1 MLSPCFSNVLK
12 AKSKSMTGP
21 FPIITRRATRCTTRT
36 RTFSVSGSKPSY
48 SGFKI
53 VSAFALGSIF
63 ATGTGFYF
71 LKDQLFPTLSEE
83 PKYGSARDF
92 QTAIQDLHSIFPE
105 GRVSTDDADL
115 HDHGFSLNDY
125 HPGEG

>member
-1 MLSPCFSNVLK
+1 MLSPRFSNVLK
-12 AKSKSMTGP
+12 AKSKSVTGS
-21 FPIITRRATRCTTRT
+21 FPIITRRATRCTA
-36 RTFSVSGSKPSY
+36 RTFYVSSSKPSY
-48 SGFKI
+48 SGLKI

-71 LKDQLFPTLSEE
+71 LKDQLFPTFSEE

-92 QTAIQDLHSIFPE
+92 QTAIQDLHSVFPE
-105 GRVSTDDADL
+105 GRVSTDGADL